1 MSVPTVTVYIEDGHA
16 HIINKRG
23 HGTIPAA
30 EVAALFTRADR
41 APSEFARWEDGRLY
55 HRDNLRSALTLL
67 ERADRCQ
74 FADQHTSCD
83 ELAGTHADGTPMTD
97 LRDHPVCARHLP
109 DDDSGALT

>member
-16 HIINKRG
+16 HIITATG
-23 HGTIPAA
+23 HGAIPAH

-67 ERADRCQ
+67 EHADACTYQ
-74 FADQHTSCD
+74 DQYVACD
-83 ELAGTHADGTPMTD
+83 ELANDDPANPRPRCHLHPKE
-97 LRDHPVCARHLP
+97 DH
-109 DDDSGALT
+109 

>member
-16 HIINKRG
+16 HIITATG
-23 HGTIPAA
+23 HGAIPAH

-67 ERADRCQ
+67 EHAGTCT
-74 FADQHTSCD
+74 FAHEHFSCD
-83 ELAGTHADGTPMTD
+83 APAVDNPANPRPRCEAHPKETH
-97 LRDHPVCARHLP
+97 R
-109 DDDSGALT
+109 